1 MSPLSNSAVH
11 GVPKSSGRPRTRLLV
26 ARHGQSEWNAVGRW
40 QGQADVPLSDEGM
53 RQAAG
58 AGLQLGMFGAIWS
71 SDLERASLT
80 AAIIAEIIGIGP
92 VLLDARLRETDVG
105 PWQGLTHDEVEAAWP
120 GYLDEHRRPDGFE
133 PYDDAA
139 ARMIAAFVDIA
150 DRSPGE
156 EVLVISHGGSIRAVR
171 RLLGATDDRLPNLGA
186 SWFTVEG
193 GAVRAG
199 DVVSLVDAEPTGRAL

>member
-1 MSPLSNSAVH
+1 
-11 GVPKSSGRPRTRLLV
+11 
-26 ARHGQSEWNAVGRW
+26 
-40 QGQADVPLSDEGM
+40 M

-58 AGLQLGMFGAIWS
+58 AGLQLGMFDAIWS

-105 PWQGLTHDEVEAAWP
+105 PWQGLTHDEVEAGWP
-120 GYLDEHRRPDGFE
+120 GFLEDHRRPEGFE

-150 DRSPGE
+150 AASPGE
-156 EVLVISHGGSIRAVR
+156 EVLVISHGGAIRAVR
-171 RLLGATDDRLPNLGA
+171 RLLGASDARLPNLGA
-186 SWFTVEG
+186 SWFTVTAE
-193 GAVRAG
+193 AVTAG
-199 DVVSLVDAEPTGRAL
+199 DVVNLADAEPSGMAL